1 MNLFYILRASK
12 QLEHIHGPEWKGKV
26 SPPESLPSNKS
37 ATSQATVD
45 GVLTHPTP
53 TQATSEDTNQP
64 QPPQLKINGTTTA
77 THPTPIQATS
87 EGAHQPHLSQPKI
100 NVTTT
105 TATQS
110 TPITHD
116 TIGNTSTA
124 QSSPPQDATGS
135 TSATTHPSPV
145 TDSSTV
151 EAPVDPAV
159 RFAQCKDQG
168 NSFVKQVGIWY

>member
-1 MNLFYILRASK
+1 M
-12 QLEHIHGPEWKGKV
+12 EHIHGPEWKGKV

-77 THPTPIQATS
+77 THPTPTQVTS
-87 EGAHQPHLSQPKI
+87 EGAQQPHPPLLKI
-100 NVTTT
+100 NGTTTT
-105 TATQS
+105 TAAQS

-116 TIGNTSTA
+116 VIGNTSAA
-124 QSSPPQDATGS
+124 QSSPPQDVTG

-145 TDSSTV
+145 TDSSTI
-151 EAPVDPAV
+151 EGPVDPAV

-168 NSFVKQVGIWY
+168 NSFVKQVGI